1 MRALGSRVG
10 GVHPKTVRR
19 YVAKREAGV
28 PVDEPVPKLIDP
40 FLPKIE
46 EPVEHSEGAI
56 RADVVHERLAAMGF
70 TGDERTTHRAVAQ
83 VKAAYADGRCMGAR
97 RTRPAEPGR

>member
-1 MRALGSRVG
+1 M
-10 GVHPKTVRR
+10 HPKTVRR

-46 EPVEHSEGAI
+46 ELVEHSEGAI